1 MKKEYSRFCDLFT
14 SYEIGLRE
22 IKDKIPFLKL
32 PFYRKIFAILFF
44 FEAIFAFVL
53 TSFRFHLGLY
63 ILALMMITLLIFIVI
78 DSQKRNLEI
87 MFEKYY
93 KPYSQKRMELII
105 SILDQYG
112 IDINNKETI
121 DLLIEEAIH
130 AQSKCDYLAP
140 FEKPFKTLGAV
151 TVPVIIYVVKKYSE
165 LLELSELINTTV
177 QYIVIILL
185 CSGCVFALIPF
196 IKDIFYRDYK
206 KYGEMI
212 YDLRQV
218 KLFCSEE

>member
-14 SYEIGLRE
+14 SYEIGLRG
-22 IKDKIPFLKL
+22 IKNKIPFLKL
-32 PFYRKIFAILFF
+32 PFYRKIFAVLFF

-53 TSFRFHLGLY
+53 TSLNSYFVLY
-63 ILALMMITLLIFIVI
+63 IFALMFITLLLFLII
-78 DSQKRNLEI
+78 DSQKKNLEI
-87 MFEKYY
+87 MLEKYY

-105 SILDQYG
+105 SILNQYK
-112 IDINNKETI
+112 IDINDKETI
-121 DLLIEEAIH
+121 DLLIEEAIR

-151 TVPVIIYVVKKYSE
+151 TIPVIIYVVKKYSE
-165 LLELSELINTTV
+165 LLDLSELINTTV

-185 CSGCVFALIPF
+185 CAGVVFVLIPF

-218 KLFCSEE
+218 KLFCSQK